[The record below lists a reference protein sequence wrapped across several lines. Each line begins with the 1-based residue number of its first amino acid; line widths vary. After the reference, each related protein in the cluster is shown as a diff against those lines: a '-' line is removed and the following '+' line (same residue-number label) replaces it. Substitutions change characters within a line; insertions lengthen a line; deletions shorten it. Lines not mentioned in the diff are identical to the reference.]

1 MTAKTSRQIKRPAKP
16 RQSARAKSG
25 NAAKNKHTKSLSE
38 HQVSAGRVVLIHG
51 DTGAGKTVLAIHKA
65 PRPIL
70 VLDCDTGLDSVYGT
84 VDSDNIDVWG
94 PADDGTELS
103 WEDMDEFR
111 NYLIAGEWDK
121 DYKVVVVDNVTAG
134 QKPVITSCIEE
145 SMNRMD
151 LEKRKQRDS
160 DVPSQQDWGK
170 IYRRLDR
177 WVRDVKSIKRKGVHV
192 IFTSG
197 TREWLDEEAGY
208 TKMMPD
214 LEGRERNQIATHMD
228 AVGWLE
234 SDEDGRRLH
243 LAPSGAYITKLR
255 LPVAQFGNIPTA
267 IEDPDFN
274 KMMEAVIGLSR
285 KEPARRK
292 KAAPKA
298 AKKRTTRSK
307 K

>member
-1 MTAKTSRQIKRPAKP
+1 MTAKTSRKIKRPTKP

-25 NAAKNKHTKSLSE
+25 NAARNKHTKSLSDLN
-38 HQVSAGRVVLIHG
+38 VAAGKVILIHG

-70 VLDCDTGLDSVYGT
+70 VLDCDTGLDSVFGT
-84 VDSDNIDVWG
+84 DDSDNITIWG
-94 PADDGTELS
+94 PADDGAELT

-111 NYLIAGEWDK
+111 NYLIAGEWEE
-121 DYKVVVVDNVTAG
+121 DYELIVVDNLTAG
-134 QKPVITSCIEE
+134 QKPVITSSIDEAIQ
-145 SMNRMD
+145 RLD
-151 LEKRKQRDS
+151 ADKRAQRDP
-160 DVPSQQDWGK
+160 DIPSQQDWGK
-170 IYRRLDR
+170 IYRRLDK
-177 WVRDVKSIKRKGVHV
+177 WVRDVKSVKRKGVHV
-192 IFTSG
+192 VFTAG

-208 TKMMPD
+208 TKMMPN
-214 LEGRERNQIATHMD
+214 LEGQERNQIATHMD

-255 LPVAQFGNIPTA
+255 LPVAQFGNIPSA

-274 KMMEAVIGLSR
+274 KMLEAVIGLKR
-285 KEPARRK
+285 KEPARK

-298 AKKRTTRSK
+298 AKKRSTRSK